1 MFLRCLFFTLLITSS
16 LCAQQKGLRF
26 IDAKTGIPVADA
38 DVYTDSTFIA
48 PTNFNG
54 NVKVDISGNYK
65 TLIVSHVAYYR
76 RIIPRDSLA
85 VKKVYTLKK
94 RADVLQ
100 EVFIDNGKPQDST
113 ISGITQFSHGAKGA
127 TFIIPPLNSIIT
139 KIKFRV
145 VDGYGVKGMRF
156 LPFKANIYEMDSVT
170 KLPGKQLL
178 PNDVLVENKKGAD
191 WAIVDVSAYKLKLPE
206 HGACLVFIVPP
217 YSDGLYTTRTVWSE
231 VGEIDA
237 APQLKSEATFKKYQ
251 SFYYYQLPFDNAL
264 RNFPGFK
271 WRVVKNRRYMIEAEF
286 IPDTSQN

>member
-38 DVYTDSTFIA
+38 DVYTDSTFITA
-48 PTNFNG
+48 TTFNG
-54 NVKVDISGNYK
+54 NVKVDITGNYK
-65 TLIVSHVAYYR
+65 TLIVSHIAYYK
-76 RIIPRDSLA
+76 RIIPRDSLD

-94 RADVLQ
+94 RADMLQ
-100 EVFIDNGKPQDST
+100 EVFIDNSKPQDTTTNGNTNFWFGDRAATLIVPPANSF
-113 ISGITQFSHGAKGA
+113 IS
-127 TFIIPPLNSIIT
+127 

-145 VDGYGVKGMRF
+145 ENIAGVKGLNF
-156 LPFKANIYEMDSVT
+156 LPFRANIYELDSVT

-191 WAIVDVSAYKLKLPE
+191 WAVVDVSAYRLKLPE
-206 HGACLVFIVPP
+206 RGACLVFIIPTYDEGFYKQPEILSKIGRIAPVPHLKKE
-217 YSDGLYTTRTVWSE
+217 SGSKKQRSFLYH
-231 VGEIDA
+231 
-237 APQLKSEATFKKYQ
+237 
-251 SFYYYQLPFDNAL
+251 QLPFDNAL

-286 IPDTSQN
+286 IPNTIQN